1 MGTTTSWVWAN
12 GEGDSV
18 GSKFSSSIGF
28 IGIESSDETIGKDVG
43 SGETINANV
52 RNSVRVTC
60 EKTCGMGGPP
70 IRPSGVD
77 LGSSSRITPFV
88 LVI

>member
-18 GSKFSSSIGF
+18 GSKFFSSIGF
-28 IGIESSDETIGKDVG
+28 IGIESSDEAIDKDVV
-43 SGETINANV
+43 SGETIDENV
-52 RNSVRVTC
+52 RNNVKVTS

-70 IRPSGVD
+70 IRSSGVD
-77 LGSSSRITPFV
+77 SGS
-88 LVI
+88 